1 MIELNE
7 NLDTEIYITPEEYD
21 CDWSGE
27 IKVDVNDYL
36 SIPKYSIDTDN
47 LHDEWKLELFV
58 EHANNMTLQ
67 ELQKLFAKN
76 K

>member
-7 NLDTEIYITPEEYD
+7 NLDAEIYITPEDYD
-21 CDWSGE
+21 RVKYGS

-58 EHANNMTLQ
+58 EHANNMTLE
-67 ELQKLFAKN
+67 ELQKLFAKT